1 MKAFFAFGLCI
12 FASAG
17 FGAQVAGIRSGT
29 SPGITVPSAGIVPSA
44 GALGGFNASVPASR
58 PLGGVAL
65 PTFPVGVNNRHK
77 RAPAPGY
84 VTPIYYVP
92 NYYGSGYYDNPQSG
106 YQQAPPPDAPAPATQ
121 PIIINQYFGS
131 RGPGER
137 AEERYGEDYRQPA
150 PPPDDVAN
158 PGDPIGPP
166 QNYYLIAY
174 RDHTVY
180 SALAYWVE
188 GDTLH
193 YVTTQNTHNQA
204 SLALIDLDR
213 TTKLN
218 ADRSIP
224 FSIPGK

>member
-1 MKAFFAFGLCI
+1 VKKTIFAFGLSV
-12 FASAG
+12 FSMA
-17 FGAQVAGIRSGT
+17 FGAQPAGVPHGLSH
-29 SPGITVPSAGIVPSA
+29 GIVVPSA
-44 GALGGFNASVPASR
+44 GALGGFNASIPASH

-65 PTFPVGVNNRHK
+65 PTFPVGNLRRKV
-77 RAPAPGY
+77 APAP
-84 VTPIYYVP
+84 VFFPPIYYVP
-92 NYYGSGYYDNPQSG
+92 NYYDAAYDNG
-106 YQQAPPPDAPAPATQ
+106 YAQAPPPAAPAQ
-121 PIIINQYFGS
+121 PVIINQYFGS
-131 RGPGER
+131 RGPADR
-137 AEERYGEDYRQPA
+137 PEERPEEEYRQPA
-150 PPPDDVAN
+150 PPPEDAAN
-158 PGDPIGPP
+158 PGDPIGLP

>member
-1 MKAFFAFGLCI
+1 MFADLPPSSR
-12 FASAG
+12 A
-17 FGAQVAGIRSGT
+17 IRVSES
-29 SPGITVPSAGIVPSA
+29 SP
-44 GALGGFNASVPASR
+44 
-58 PLGGVAL
+58 
-65 PTFPVGVNNRHK
+65 
-77 RAPAPGY
+77 
-84 VTPIYYVP
+84 
-92 NYYGSGYYDNPQSG
+92 
-106 YQQAPPPDAPAPATQ
+106 
-121 PIIINQYFGS
+121 
-131 RGPGER
+131 
-137 AEERYGEDYRQPA
+137 
-150 PPPDDVAN
+150 N

-224 FSIPGK
+224 FSIPR

>member
-1 MKAFFAFGLCI
+1 
-12 FASAG
+12 
-17 FGAQVAGIRSGT
+17 V
-29 SPGITVPSAGIVPSA
+29 VPSA
-44 GALGGFNASVPASR
+44 GALGGYNSSIPASR

-65 PTFPVGVNNRHK
+65 PTFPVGVNR
-77 RAPAPGY
+77 RRTPPAPGY
-84 VTPIYYVP
+84 ISPIYYAP
-92 NYYGSGYYDNPQSG
+92 NYYDPGYG
-106 YQQAPPPDAPAPATQ
+106 YQQAPPDAPPATPAQ

-131 RGPGER
+131 RGPADR
-137 AEERYGEDYRQPA
+137 AAEDHPEQDYRQP
-150 PPPDDVAN
+150 PPDDAAN

-174 RDHTVY
+174 RDHSVY
-180 SALAYWVE
+180 SALAFWVE

-218 ADRSIP
+218 SDRSIP